1 MSLSSRAPARPCPA
15 ALAVALLLLAP
26 RAGAAAADG
35 PVRVAVSIPPQQWL
49 VQAVAG
55 PDASVS
61 VLVGPGLSPENFAP
75 SPRQVADLQAADV
88 YFSAGVAFELGLLP
102 RLRAMP
108 DAPRLAGR
116 RPRSERHDTDGGDED
131 PHAWLDP
138 REAIA
143 FADTVCRV
151 LGELRPARVSDFARG
166 RDALRARLEALDG
179 ELAARLAGCRGREF
193 FVFHPAYGHFAAR
206 YGLVQVAVEDHGHE
220 PGARHLAET
229 IDRARAAGAR
239 TILVQPQFPRRS
251 ADAVA
256 TAIGAKVV
264 VADPLAAD
272 YPAAL
277 RALADALAAALGCGD
292 GGTSP

>member
-1 MSLSSRAPARPCPA
+1 MSLTSRALARLWPV
-15 ALAVALLLLAP
+15 AVAGALLAASP
-26 RAGAAAADG
+26 RAFAVPGAA

-49 VQAVAG
+49 VQQVAG
-55 PDASVS
+55 SAASVS

-75 SPRQVADLQAADV
+75 SPRQVADLQAAEV

-116 RPRSERHDTDGGDED
+116 RPVSERHGTDGGHED

-138 REAIA
+138 REAAA

-151 LGELRPARVSDFARG
+151 LSELRPGQAAAFARG
-166 RDALRARLEALDG
+166 RDALQAQLAALDRD
-179 ELAARLAGCRGREF
+179 LAAQLAPCRGREF

-206 YGLVQVAVEDHGHE
+206 YGLTQVAVEDHGRE

-229 IDRARAAGAR
+229 IERAQAAGAR
-239 TILVQPQFPRRS
+239 TIFVQPQFPRRS

-256 TAIGAKVV
+256 SAIGAKVV

-277 RALADALAAALGCGD
+277 RALADALVAALGCG
-292 GGTSP
+292 GGGSAP

>member
-1 MSLSSRAPARPCPA
+1 MSLTTR
-15 ALAVALLLLAP
+15 ALARLWPVALAGALLAP
-26 RAGAAAADG
+26 DPPALAAPAGA

-49 VQAVAG
+49 VQQVAG
-55 PDASVS
+55 GAATVS

-75 SPRQVADLQAADV
+75 SPRQVADLQAAEV

-116 RPRSERHDTDGGDED
+116 RPVSERHGTDGGHED

-138 REAIA
+138 REAAA

-151 LGELRPARVSDFARG
+151 LSELRPGQAGAFARG
-166 RDALRARLEALDG
+166 RDALQAQLAALDRD
-179 ELAARLAGCRGREF
+179 LAAQLGPCRGREF

-206 YGLVQVAVEDHGHE
+206 YGLTQIAVEDHGRE

-229 IDRARAAGAR
+229 IERAKAAGAR
-239 TILVQPQFPRRS
+239 AIFVQPQFPRRS
-251 ADAVA
+251 AEAVA
-256 TAIGAKVV
+256 AAIGARVV

-272 YPAAL
+272 YPVAL
-277 RALADALAAALGCGD
+277 RALADALADALGCA
-292 GGTSP
+292 GGSKAP